1 MLKLYH
7 EISIFEMS
15 ISLMFRAP
23 LGRKASGALCGF
35 RGQPFAQSKRYHT
48 IEYKLILY
56 AKAQLSNR
64 RMVEGIVKRI
74 KHSFVEQQNAYMR
87 GLRL

>member
-1 MLKLYH
+1 MRYR
-7 EISIFEMS
+7 FFGMS

-35 RGQPFAQSKRYHT
+35 RGQSFAQSKRYHT

-56 AKAQLSNR
+56 AKFQLSNR
-64 RMVEGIVKRI
+64 RMVEGIRI
-74 KHSFVEQQNAYMR
+74 KLCHSKMYTCAVYASVIY
-87 GLRL
+87 LL

>member
-1 MLKLYH
+1 MKYR
-7 EISIFEMS
+7 FFGMS

-56 AKAQLSNR
+56 AKVQLSNR
-64 RMVEGIVKRI
+64 RMIGEIRI
-74 KHSFVEQQNAYMR
+74 KHCFVTQ
-87 GLRL
+87 